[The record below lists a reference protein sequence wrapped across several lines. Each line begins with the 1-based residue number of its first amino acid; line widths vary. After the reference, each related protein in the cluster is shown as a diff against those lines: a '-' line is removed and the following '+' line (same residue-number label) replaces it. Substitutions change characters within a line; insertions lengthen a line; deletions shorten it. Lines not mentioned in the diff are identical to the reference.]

1 MNQAKL
7 VIAILTLAGSFLARL
22 VSIVIIA
29 LIIQK
34 VSLHRV
40 RFYIMINLCITN
52 IVTLLMVIFGII
64 YSLSDGVPIKDDKMN
79 IASSIVGTVTTIT
92 HINSMLTAAFL
103 SIDRYIAVKH
113 SIHYQNILT
122 VLRMFYVLIA
132 IRVLSTVVAGIQ
144 WLNVRIYFHY
154 YRNKLITLIPSRAL
168 VSVALLSISKY
179 TNNIRKRHIRAI
191 EGRQNYFGIERERL
205 DILRFIRK
213 SLADS
218 LKLYIATVVVI
229 AILTFIGIIELIL
242 NEGMLAM
249 KLIFILILHIIDV
262 AVIASTQGEIRI
274 QMKLT
279 FRMCCYRY
287 VAGQNVVSPNV
298 GA

>member
-7 VIAILTLAGSFLARL
+7 VIAILTLAGSFLAIL

-40 RFYIMINLCITN
+40 RFYIIINLCITN

-92 HINSMLTAAFL
+92 HINSLLTTAFL
-103 SIDRYIAVKH
+103 SIDRYIAVKR

-122 VLRMFYVLIA
+122 VSRMFYVLIA
-132 IRVLSTVVAGIQ
+132 IWVLSTVVAGIQ

-154 YRNKLITLIPSRAL
+154 YRNKLITLIPSRTL
-168 VSVALLSISKY
+168 VSVVLLSISKY

-262 AVIASTQGEIRI
+262 AVIASTQGVIRI

-279 FRMCCYRY
+279 FRMCCYKY

>member
-7 VIAILTLAGSFLARL
+7 VIAILTLAGSFLAIL

-92 HINSMLTAAFL
+92 HINSLLTTAFL
-103 SIDRYIAVKH
+103 SIDRYIAVCC
-113 SIHYQNILT
+113 IQYT
-122 VLRMFYVLIA
+122 VY
-132 IRVLSTVVAGIQ
+132 
-144 WLNVRIYFHY
+144 
-154 YRNKLITLIPSRAL
+154 
-168 VSVALLSISKY
+168 
-179 TNNIRKRHIRAI
+179 
-191 EGRQNYFGIERERL
+191 
-205 DILRFIRK
+205 
-213 SLADS
+213 
-218 LKLYIATVVVI
+218 
-229 AILTFIGIIELIL
+229 
-242 NEGMLAM
+242 
-249 KLIFILILHIIDV
+249 
-262 AVIASTQGEIRI
+262 
-274 QMKLT
+274 
-279 FRMCCYRY
+279 RMCCYRY
-287 VAGQNVVSPNV
+287 IAGQNVVSPNV